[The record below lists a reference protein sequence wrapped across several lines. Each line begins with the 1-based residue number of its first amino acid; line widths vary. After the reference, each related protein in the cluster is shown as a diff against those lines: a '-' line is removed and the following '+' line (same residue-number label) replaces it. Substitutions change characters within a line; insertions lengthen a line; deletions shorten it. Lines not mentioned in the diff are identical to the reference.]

1 MNLIFIYKSLLFA
14 GSFIANVLL
23 SEYLHRYLTKS
34 IERAFYN
41 SQIDHIMFQH
51 KMKSVFY
58 LCTSIFLVILIFSYF
73 LINSI

>member
-23 SEYLHRYLTKS
+23 SEYLHRNITKG

-41 SQIDHIMFQH
+41 SHIDHIMFQH
-51 KMKSVFY
+51 KMKSAFY
-58 LCTSIFLVILIFSYF
+58 LCTSIFLTILVFSYF
-73 LINSI
+73 LINLI